1 MLQLNREVINV
12 EMKGEEMTREEAIK
26 LLMAELEKGERSGRE
41 GGYIPLEDAMR
52 MLGRD
57 LDAISDDDEELSDEH
72 NNHTTKSDI
81 CQ

>member
-1 MLQLNREVINV
+1 MLQLNRDVINV
-12 EMKGEEMTREEAIK
+12 EMTGEEALK

-41 GGYIPLEDAMR
+41 GGCIPLEDAMH

-57 LDAISDDDEELSDEH
+57 LGAISDDDEELSDEH
-72 NNHTTKSDI
+72 NNDTTKSDI